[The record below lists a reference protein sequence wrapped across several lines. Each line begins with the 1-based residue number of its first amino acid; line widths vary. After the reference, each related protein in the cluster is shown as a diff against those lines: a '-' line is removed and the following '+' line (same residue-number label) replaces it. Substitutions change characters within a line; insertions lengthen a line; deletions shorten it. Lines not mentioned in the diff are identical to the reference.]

1 MRDPAERGVP
11 RPPGGKAL
19 ARLVSELTRVGLD
32 VHAEAA
38 ALFGAPGED
47 PVELVADVAGPGY
60 VSPGPYLGDG
70 LVERVAERYHRVA
83 DELTAQDAAD
93 QPAWRCLGPMMIPN
107 GQTRSDQPGAR
118 VDVSGRVA
126 AIAVD
131 PRDPEHILVGGAAG
145 GIWES
150 RDGGGSWSPRTDH
163 AQTLAIGALV
173 FDPDSATVLAG
184 TGEGNSFSYLGAG
197 VLRSEDGGTTWTSPG
212 AGAFTGK
219 GFYELVMD
227 GGRAYAATTV
237 GLHVSDDAGK
247 NWIPRRDAITWSV
260 SAGTGELLCG
270 SADGV
275 FRSTDRGDNW
285 TAEQLPGAPGSFT
298 RLAVA
303 FAPSDKSIAY
313 AWGAAGKPG
322 KAFLWVHLAGQWF
335 PLAPPDDVNVG
346 QASYDWFLAV
356 APDDPGQIY
365 CGAVDLHRGD
375 NSGLYGNVLTLDWT
389 NLSTNGPLGRSIHPD
404 QHVIAFAPDDP
415 ATIYVGNDG
424 GLFRSPD
431 RGLTWQSLNNGLV
444 ITEVEYLAQ
453 NPDSARWL
461 IAGTQ
466 DNGTLRWT
474 GSAVWDHVSDGD
486 GGDCAVNQSDP
497 RIVVLARFRTILFVS
512 FAKADADSLQ
522 WCSPRIPPGEVSLFY
537 APVESSAATGDT
549 IAVGYT
555 ALYVS
560 RDNCARWSRLAFPG
574 KRTAASALYIPDGDH
589 VYVGTIDGRVFTTS
603 WDGSRWT
610 PLTPLAS
617 ARPGVWISD
626 LYVDPADRATL
637 WLTNPKPGSGAPEE
651 GCVWRSGD
659 SGQNWTSRSAGLPLL
674 PVNAIAVDPQDAE
687 RIWLAADLGVYESR
701 DSGQTWYPYSNGL
714 PNAIIG
720 DLLFHARSRKLRA
733 ATRSR
738 GVWELDIPS
747 P

>member
-1 MRDPAERGVP
+1 MP

-38 ALFGAPGED
+38 ALFGAPEAD
-47 PVELVADVAGPGY
+47 PAELVADVAGPGY
-60 VSPGPYLGDG
+60 VSPGPYLGGG
-70 LVERVAERYHRVA
+70 LVEQVAERYHRVA
-83 DELTAQDAAD
+83 EELAAQDAAD
-93 QPAWRCLGPMMIPN
+93 QRGWRCLGPMMIPN
-107 GQTRSDQPGAR
+107 GQTRSDQPGVR

-131 PRDPEHILVGGAAG
+131 PRDPEHILVGAAAG

-163 AQTLAIGALV
+163 ALTLAIGALV

-184 TGEGNSFSYLGAG
+184 TGEGNSWSYLGAG
-197 VLRSEDGGTTWTSPG
+197 VLSSADGGTTSTPPG
-212 AGAFTGK
+212 PGPGPFTGK
-219 GFYELVMD
+219 GFYDLIMD
-227 GGRAYAATTV
+227 GGRAYAATTA
-237 GLHVSDDAGK
+237 GLHLSDNAGQQ
-247 NWIPRRDAITWSV
+247 WIPRRDAVTWSV

-275 FRSTDRGDNW
+275 FRSADRGDTW

-303 FAPSDKSIAY
+303 FAPSDRSIAY
-313 AWGAAGKPG
+313 AWGAAGTG
-322 KAFLWVHLAGQWF
+322 ALLWVRLAGKWF
-335 PLAPPDDVNVG
+335 RLAPPDDVNVG

-444 ITEVEYLAQ
+444 ISEVEYLAQ

-497 RIVVLARFRTILFVS
+497 SIVVLARYRTILLVS
-512 FAKADADSLQ
+512 FSKADADSLQ

-537 APVESSAATGDT
+537 APVESSATTGDT

-560 RDNCARWSRLAFPG
+560 RDNCARWSRLPFPG
-574 KRTAASALYIPDGDH
+574 ARTAATAMYIPDGDH
-589 VYVGTIDGRVFTTS
+589 VYVGTRDGRVFTTS
-603 WDGSRWT
+603 WDGSGWK

-617 ARPGVWISD
+617 ARPGVMVSD

-637 WLTNPKPGSGAPEE
+637 WLTNPMPGSGALADS
-651 GCVWRSGD
+651 CVWRSGD
-659 SGQNWTSRSAGLPLL
+659 SGQNWTSRSTGLPPL
-674 PVNAIAVDPQDAE
+674 PINAIAVDPQDAE
-687 RIWLAADLGVYESR
+687 RVWLAADLGVYESR
-701 DSGQTWYPYSNGL
+701 DSGQTWHPFSNGL

-738 GVWELDIPS
+738 GVWELDILS
-747 P
+747 S